1 MDLGWKLR
9 NSYLGKKKRHLRNP
23 WTDIKDQNVGPCA
36 TKISPDLR
44 PFPPPRTRG
53 APVCAGGSSQWW
65 PGAEICSK
73 GAVLYWSWNLKQ
85 KVFPVEVG
93 NHDLQ
98 SSTGIEVGS
107 YEVWKFEDVSIS
119 SWSLPDFLA
128 PWVSETFY
136 LKSFWMFHLKH
147 VYLGGV
153 LSLFN
158 KNMAEWLC

>member
-93 NHDLQ
+93 
-98 SSTGIEVGS
+98 S
-107 YEVWKFEDVSIS
+107 WK
-119 SWSLPDFLA
+119 SWSSIFNWNWSWKLWSLEVRRCFDFQLES
-128 PWVSETFY
+128 PWFLGSMSLWNILFEIFLNVSPQTCLFGRG
-136 LKSFWMFHLKH
+136 SF
-147 VYLGGV
+147 
-153 LSLFN
+153 SLQ
-158 KNMAEWLC
+158 